1 MNITVVGIGYVGLAN
16 AILLAQHHSVIALDI
31 NPQIVASLNAGQ
43 SHLKDKEIETYLKT
57 KPLKLIATTD
67 KALAY
72 ARPDYVIIATPTDY
86 NVANNYFDTSS
97 IEAVL
102 ADLTDLVSC
111 PIIIKSTI
119 PMGYMANLKKQYP
132 HLHLIF
138 SPEFLR
144 EGSALH
150 DNLYPTRIII
160 GDKSREAETIAQLFK
175 EASLRED
182 CPVLFMEAQEA
193 EAVKLF
199 SNTYLALRVAF
210 FNELDS
216 YAVLHGL
223 DVQNIISGV
232 GLDPRIGSHY
242 NNPSFGYGGYC
253 LPKDTKQLLANYQG
267 VPNKLIQAIV
277 ESNETRKQF
286 IANHIIQT
294 MSGHTVGIYRLTMK
308 SQSDNFRDAA
318 IQSVIAYLKEAGK
331 DIIIFEPTYKQ
342 DYFKGIPVYQN
353 LTQFKAKS
361 DIIVANRLDTGL
373 DDVRDKV
380 YTRDLFHNH

>member
-57 KPLKLIATTD
+57 KPLKLIATTN

-175 EASLRED
+175 EASLSED
-182 CPVLFMEAQEA
+182 CSVLFMEAQEA

-216 YAVLHGL
+216 YAALHGL

-253 LPKDTKQLLANYQG
+253 LPKDTKQLLANYRG
-267 VPNKLIQAIV
+267 VPNKLIHAIV

-353 LTQFKAKS
+353 LAQFKAKS